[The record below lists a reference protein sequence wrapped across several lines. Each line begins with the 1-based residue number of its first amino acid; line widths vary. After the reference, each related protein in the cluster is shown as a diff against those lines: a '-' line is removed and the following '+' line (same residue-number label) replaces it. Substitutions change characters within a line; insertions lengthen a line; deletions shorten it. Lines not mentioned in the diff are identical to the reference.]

1 MGGGSFFQFE
11 PDPGSNEENFVSSSL
26 NQIETEEFLVGVE
39 FRGQMGASGRDPSSL
54 SCQTPLHPCDTRP
67 GGRTCEN
74 ILPLMGR
81 PCWRT
86 CENPRVTRGG
96 QNISKLRLSLLVS
109 FGLFWSPLLC
119 RMWESE
125 STPHDSYVA
134 PRPKCN
140 WYIVGVILIFWYSL
154 L

>member
-74 ILPLMGR
+74 ILPLM
-81 PCWRT
+81 
-86 CENPRVTRGG
+86 VAHVGG
-96 QNISKLRLSLLVS
+96 HVRIQESL
-109 FGLFWSPLLC
+109 
-119 RMWESE
+119 
-125 STPHDSYVA
+125 
-134 PRPKCN
+134 
-140 WYIVGVILIFWYSL
+140 GVDKRY
-154 L
+154 

>member
-11 PDPGSNEENFVSSSL
+11 PDPGSNEENFVTSSL

-54 SCQTPLHPCDTRP
+54 SCQTPLHPCDTRA

-74 ILPLMGR
+74 ILPPLMGR

-96 QNISKLRLSLLVS
+96 QNISKLRLSILVS
-109 FGLFWSPLLC
+109 FGHPYC
-119 RMWESE
+119 
-125 STPHDSYVA
+125 
-134 PRPKCN
+134 
-140 WYIVGVILIFWYSL
+140 VGCGNQRVRHMILMLRLGLNAIDT
-154 L
+154 

>member
-11 PDPGSNEENFVSSSL
+11 PDPGSNEENFVTSSL

-74 ILPLMGR
+74 ISPLMGR

-96 QNISKLRLSLLVS
+96 QKMSKLILLILVS
-109 FGLFWSPLLC
+109 FGQPYC
-119 RMWESE
+119 
-125 STPHDSYVA
+125 
-134 PRPKCN
+134 
-140 WYIVGVILIFWYSL
+140 VGCGNQRVRHMILMLRLGLNAIDT
-154 L
+154 